1 MIVMPRRSPTTNQE
15 QRRSR
20 VTVQDQNL
28 PLFEEEQTVIHG
40 NNAASFSGLP
50 EGYEDLIVKK
60 VAKEMAKKIDVVLV
74 LIVLFFC
81 FCFFY
86 GFCIRERVVRCYQL
100 QFQIPGWW
108 SLKMNAQHCYANF

>member
-1 MIVMPRRSPTTNQE
+1 MPHRSPTTNQE

-40 NNAASFSGLP
+40 NNAASFSGLL
-50 EGYEDLIVKK
+50 ERYEDLIVK
-60 VAKEMAKKIDVVLV
+60 ICVVL
-74 LIVLFFC
+74 ILFLC
-81 FCFFY
+81 CCFFY
-86 GFCIRERVVRCYQL
+86 GFCIRERLVRCYQS